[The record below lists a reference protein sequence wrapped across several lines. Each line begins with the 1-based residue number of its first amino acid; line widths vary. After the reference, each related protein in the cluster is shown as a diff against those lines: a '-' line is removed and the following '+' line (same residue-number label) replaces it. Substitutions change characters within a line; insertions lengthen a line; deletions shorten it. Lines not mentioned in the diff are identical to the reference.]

1 MSTQEEEKKFP
12 LTQTEAEMRKSLLTK
27 EDGTYNVRYNLTLTT
42 RRETDKS
49 KEEKHDYEGNL
60 ECHFLYFPKS
70 DIKDP
75 NLFLNFVGEIHAKL

>member
-42 RRETDKS
+42 RRKM
-49 KEEKHDYEGNL
+49 
-60 ECHFLYFPKS
+60 
-70 DIKDP
+70 
-75 NLFLNFVGEIHAKL
+75 